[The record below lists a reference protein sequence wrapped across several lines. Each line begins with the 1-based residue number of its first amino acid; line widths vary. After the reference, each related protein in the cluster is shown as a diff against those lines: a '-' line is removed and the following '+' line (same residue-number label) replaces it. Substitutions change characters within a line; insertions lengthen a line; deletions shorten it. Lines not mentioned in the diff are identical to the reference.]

1 VSADPEQSGLEQRVV
16 ELETR
21 LAFQEQALAELSD
34 ALAASRL
41 EVAQNAH
48 LLRSALDEM
57 KQSRADFFADPAE
70 EPPPPHY

>member
-1 VSADPEQSGLEQRVV
+1 MPTPDLERRLM

-34 ALAASRL
+34 ALAASRA
-41 EVAQNAH
+41 ETERNGG
-48 LLRSALDEM
+48 LLRRTLDDLR
-57 KQSRADFFADPAE
+57 QARADFFADPAS

>member
-1 VSADPEQSGLEQRVV
+1 MSSDLDQRMI

-41 EVAQNAH
+41 EVAQNAQ
-48 LLRSALDEM
+48 LLRRALDEV